1 MFRSTDRT
9 RIMTLYLLALF
20 IFFADTRPTAA
31 QLTTGFRPIQEP
43 GIYGVR
49 VHPSALSP
57 NRRKW
62 FLPQDLFYEYR
73 WKGWEYSNYARTQY
87 QRYVDILLEGR
98 RNYDTFGNY
107 ISRGFTIY
115 DWSENQPERQGSGIF
130 KNPKFS
136 SWFSKVVVSSANKGQ
151 FFTSMTIGEAIRT
164 TMTPLT
170 FSKPTFNG
178 IQWDFLT
185 DKYAVTVLSSRLN
198 APGLLAPS
206 ESSAPDR
213 VENTTRLLGLRGVSQ
228 LGDFARLGATWINS
242 SNTRTDLTFGENS
255 MQGVL
260 TTPQNNGNVETVTIR
275 ISDDSPETPESGA
288 IIFFDRV
295 IIDGQVHTEIKPI
308 LRGGVRTGGNI
319 EAKGADEVEFI
330 YDIRNQ
336 FRPTEEVPTYQ
347 DARELVFEL
356 ILANDYLVEIS
367 SNMQVDRLGD
377 QVFLAIAQAEGE
389 ITDGSNQR
397 ALRHKY
403 TLPTANEVI
412 GLDLEFS
419 DLAGLDLRAEYVV
432 NRRFGR
438 FPNQNYD
445 KLAATK
451 ETARAAYLTA
461 SYVSYPFFAY
471 GETFTMDPDYSTTSF
486 IANSLGGVDYGDERR
501 HLFEFVDDNDDQDRF
516 ADWQRAG
523 QLGIGLGVS
532 GGSVGRDIE
541 VFPGLDENN
550 DFVSD
555 FNQNQNSRPDYYEPF
570 LRYSVDPPEFLFGMD
585 MNNNTLIDR
594 FEDDRFADYPYERD
608 HQGYNIYGGLQI
620 TEQVQ
625 LTGGHLHEELLS
637 SSRESTLNYALF
649 SGSWRLPG
657 LDISVFEHFKF
668 AKDNIPEDRIRWVDP
683 VGMTDFPDPLD
694 HQDTFINEVFLQGR
708 YYRINNLNISGT
720 LKYQIFK
727 QQGDQA
733 NIKRDRSFFGLI
745 NKADYNIELSDRIS
759 LWPKWKSTF
768 RRETPTEIA
777 LPETKSLEETLFLIT
792 RYSLLPGSTWIA
804 FGVEFSNFENL
815 AKAEELQIGEID
827 DFNNLVLSFLFS
839 NTSAYLGYKLTMNTG
854 FQWESQSF
862 KENTRRETLGF
873 VRVYASAGTD

>member
-206 ESSAPDR
+206 ESSTPDR

-389 ITDGSNQR
+389 
-397 ALRHKY
+397 
-403 TLPTANEVI
+403 
-412 GLDLEFS
+412 
-419 DLAGLDLRAEYVV
+419 
-432 NRRFGR
+432 
-438 FPNQNYD
+438 
-445 KLAATK
+445 
-451 ETARAAYLTA
+451 
-461 SYVSYPFFAY
+461 
-471 GETFTMDPDYSTTSF
+471 MDQTN
-486 IANSLGGVDYGDERR
+486 A
-501 HLFEFVDDNDDQDRF
+501 HC
-516 ADWQRAG
+516 
-523 QLGIGLGVS
+523 GI
-532 GGSVGRDIE
+532 
-541 VFPGLDENN
+541 
-550 DFVSD
+550 
-555 FNQNQNSRPDYYEPF
+555 
-570 LRYSVDPPEFLFGMD
+570 
-585 MNNNTLIDR
+585 NTL
-594 FEDDRFADYPYERD
+594 YPPQTR
-608 HQGYNIYGGLQI
+608 
-620 TEQVQ
+620 
-625 LTGGHLHEELLS
+625 S
-637 SSRESTLNYALF
+637 SVWIWS
-649 SGSWRLPG
+649 
-657 LDISVFEHFKF
+657 SV
-668 AKDNIPEDRIRWVDP
+668 I
-683 VGMTDFPDPLD
+683 
-694 HQDTFINEVFLQGR
+694 
-708 YYRINNLNISGT
+708 
-720 LKYQIFK
+720 
-727 QQGDQA
+727 
-733 NIKRDRSFFGLI
+733 
-745 NKADYNIELSDRIS
+745 
-759 LWPKWKSTF
+759 
-768 RRETPTEIA
+768 
-777 LPETKSLEETLFLIT
+777 
-792 RYSLLPGSTWIA
+792 
-804 FGVEFSNFENL
+804 
-815 AKAEELQIGEID
+815 
-827 DFNNLVLSFLFS
+827 
-839 NTSAYLGYKLTMNTG
+839 
-854 FQWESQSF
+854 
-862 KENTRRETLGF
+862 
-873 VRVYASAGTD
+873 